1 MLNGNGRRCAVYI
14 GHDSR
19 QPLSYNCMRYSVESN
34 ASSPISVN
42 GLFLHQLPITRQKA
56 TEFTFSR
63 FLVPWL
69 MDFEGF
75 GLFCDEDMVV
85 TGDVWELFS
94 YCSKIDGEWDV
105 AMMTN
110 QPPFEWPSVMMF
122 NNRNLKHITP
132 EYVEDE
138 KNRFF
143 DFAWTTKERVAD
155 LPEEWNHGCGMMPPK
170 EAKLYHFSQGIPYWT
185 ECRGLHED
193 EKWFEAM
200 QNMTRSANFVDL
212 HKETRHFPVV
222 MSRFL
227 AQYGLKIPNADKHYK
242 Q

>member
-1 MLNGNGRRCAVYI
+1 
-14 GHDSR
+14 
-19 QPLSYNCMRYSVESN
+19 MRYSVEHN
-34 ASSPISVN
+34 ASKPISVN
-42 GLFLHQLPITRQKA
+42 GLFLHQLPITRQRA

-69 MDFEGF
+69 MDFEGL

-94 YCSKIDGEWDV
+94 YCSKIDGKWDV

-110 QPPFEWPSVMMF
+110 QPDFEWPSVMMF

-138 KNRFF
+138 ANRFF
-143 DFAWTTKERVAD
+143 DFKWTSPDRIAS
-155 LPEEWNHGCGMMPPK
+155 LPEVWNHGCGMTEPK
-170 EAKLYHFSQGIPYWT
+170 EAKLYHYSQGIPYWT
-185 ECRGLHED
+185 ECRGLPED
-193 EKWFEAM
+193 DKWFEGM
-200 QNMTRSANFVDL
+200 ENMTRSVRWIDL
-212 HKETRHFPVV
+212 HKNTRHFRAV
-222 MSRFL
+222 MGRFL
-227 AQYGLKIPNADKHYK
+227 AQYGIKIPDPHKDY